1 MKAEDLASAMKQ
13 LPQHVQRRFQKL
25 VEGTTASSAVVAAAV
40 DADDSYHKCHVA
52 SALKVREMCEK
63 QGKGS
68 GAMI

>member
-13 LPQHVQRRFQKL
+13 LPQHVQRRFQRL
-25 VEGTTASSAVVAAAV
+25 VEGTSASSAVVAAAV

-63 QGKGS
+63 GR
-68 GAMI
+68 